1 MLSVSGMNWSLV
13 SVLKA
18 NLGLSALS
26 KASRLLVNNPRRYL
40 NYYSKSVSDI
50 KLCIVKIWGGLS
62 SVYDTTVINTRWL
75 QRQQSS
81 YKMQKQG
88 WVWIYWVILNNSD
101 MSFFFYFCAI
111 LKLQLNLKDG
121 NDFDLRDESVACI
134 WINSKSRPLRF
145 VEGLS
150 TAKNPR
156 SYLNYWS
163 KSFSDIKLC
172 MLRIWGGL
180 SSCCDTIVINTQR
193 VRFYKN
199 KADMYIY

>member
-1 MLSVSGMNWSLV
+1 MFLVSGMNWSLV

-62 SVYDTTVINTRWL
+62 SVYDTIVINTRWL

-81 YKMQKQG
+81 YKMG

-101 MSFFFYFCAI
+101 MSFSFVFLLFLWNFKITAHSKWWKWFRPQGWIGRLYL
-111 LKLQLNLKDG
+111 LKANL
-121 NDFDLRDESVACI
+121 DLFAS
-134 WINSKSRPLRF
+134 SKASRLL
-145 VEGLS
+145 V
-150 TAKNPR
+150 KNPR
-156 SYLNYWS
+156 SYLNY
-163 KSFSDIKLC
+163 
-172 MLRIWGGL
+172 
-180 SSCCDTIVINTQR
+180 
-193 VRFYKN
+193 
-199 KADMYIY
+199 